1 MLKRL
6 FRKLFSLLKQF
17 YRKLSSVREVDAFFD
32 GDRNVA
38 SLSTLQIVKSTG
50 KENDVFYL
58 QTQIRI
64 CAHIAEKDLTIPV
77 DKPRYRQ
84 FARELSKR
92 LQSYQGPRV
101 VSIENAGNILQK
113 YEDKYGL

>member
-1 MLKRL
+1 
-6 FRKLFSLLKQF
+6 
-17 YRKLSSVREVDAFFD
+17 
-32 GDRNVA
+32 
-38 SLSTLQIVKSTG
+38 VKTAD
-50 KENDVFYL
+50 KENDLFYL

-92 LQSYQGPRV
+92 LQNYQGPNIS
-101 VSIENAGNILQK
+101 SIEWARNILQM